1 MILGV
6 VSDTHNRLSNV
17 EKIIDIFN
25 EKNVDKVI
33 HTGDI
38 TQAKTLSRFSRLN
51 CPLIGVYGN
60 NDLEEKGL
68 KDIAKRNGFNFQNP
82 PFFLT
87 ISNKKIAIFHEPE
100 DINLVE
106 LHDCFATAEMLH
118 YENLGLCGDGEAGR
132 MIDEGEVELG
142 GRVPVNVSG
151 GLLSKGHPLGCLLY
165 TSDAADE

>member
-6 VSDTHNRLSNV
+6 VSDTHNHLSNV

-25 EKNVDKVI
+25 EKNVGKVI

-68 KDIAKRNGFNFQNP
+68 KGIARQNGFNFQNP
-82 PFFLT
+82 PFLLT

-100 DINLVE
+100 DIENCLKKNPSIQLIIHGHTHRYRNEKIGDVRIINPGECAGIIKGNNAIGVLNLE
-106 LHDCFATAEMLH
+106 DLNFE
-118 YENLGLCGDGEAGR
+118 R
-132 MIDEGEVELG
+132 IFF
-142 GRVPVNVSG
+142 
-151 GLLSKGHPLGCLLY
+151 
-165 TSDAADE
+165 

>member
-6 VSDTHNRLSNV
+6 VSDTHNHLSNV

-25 EKNVDKVI
+25 EKNVGKVI

-68 KDIAKRNGFNFQNP
+68 KDIAIQNGFNFRNP
-82 PFFLT
+82 PFLLKV
-87 ISNKKIAIFHEPE
+87 SNKKIAIFHEPE
-100 DINLVE
+100 DIENFLKKEPSIQLIVHGHTHRYRNEKIGDVKIINPGECAGIIKGKNAVGVLNLE
-106 LHDCFATAEMLH
+106 DLNFE
-118 YENLGLCGDGEAGR
+118 R
-132 MIDEGEVELG
+132 IFF
-142 GRVPVNVSG
+142 
-151 GLLSKGHPLGCLLY
+151 
-165 TSDAADE
+165 

>member
-25 EKNVDKVI
+25 EKKVDKVI

-68 KDIAKRNGFNFQNP
+68 KDIARQHGFNFHSP
-82 PFFLT
+82 PFLLK
-87 ISNKKIAIFHEPE
+87 ISHKNIAIFHEPE
-100 DINLVE
+100 DLENFLQKEPSIQLIIHGHTHRYRNEKIGKVKVINPGECAGIIKGKNAVG
-106 LHDCFATAEMLH
+106 ML
-118 YENLGLCGDGEAGR
+118 NLEDLNFER
-132 MIDEGEVELG
+132 IFF
-142 GRVPVNVSG
+142 
-151 GLLSKGHPLGCLLY
+151 
-165 TSDAADE
+165 

>member
-68 KDIAKRNGFNFQNP
+68 KDIARQNGFNFHNP
-82 PFFLT
+82 PFLLK

-100 DINLVE
+100 DIENFLKREPSIQLIVHGHTHRYRNEKMGNVRIINPGECAGIIKGKNSVGALNLE
-106 LHDCFATAEMLH
+106 D
-118 YENLGLCGDGEAGR
+118 
-132 MIDEGEVELG
+132 
-142 GRVPVNVSG
+142 
-151 GLLSKGHPLGCLLY
+151 LSF
-165 TSDAADE
+165 ERIFF